1 MQDFRTHDL
10 PTVAV
15 LLHKQYKLRTLDR
28 SDPSGKVIF
37 VFEDSD
43 KLQQTLRA
51 YWSDSLLC
59 PAQSLLSCLKRAK
72 HILYDFKQ

>member
-10 PTVAV
+10 PTIAV
-15 LLHKQYKLRTLDR
+15 LLHKQCKLRTLDR

-43 KLQQTLRA
+43 DLQKILRA
-51 YWSDSLLC
+51 YWTDSLLC
-59 PAQSLLSCLKRAK
+59 PAQSLLTSLKRAK
-72 HILYDFKQ
+72 HILYDFHS